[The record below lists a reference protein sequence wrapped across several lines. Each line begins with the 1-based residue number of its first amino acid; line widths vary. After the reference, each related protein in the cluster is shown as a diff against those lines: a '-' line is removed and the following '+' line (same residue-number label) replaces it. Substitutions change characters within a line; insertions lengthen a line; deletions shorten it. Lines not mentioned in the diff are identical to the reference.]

1 MCRVER
7 KGRKERR
14 DIKGG
19 EGKDEKERINRD
31 KMTKRKVEESEKM
44 MMR

>member
-1 MCRVER
+1 MER

-19 EGKDEKERINRD
+19 EGKDEKEMINRD